1 MAMPFLFRC
10 PFTGRTTQGETEAD
24 VFIESPPTLYVG
36 VSCQACLRL
45 HIVNPHTGRLL
56 SEEVDRLES
65 DTVQDSRI

>member
-1 MAMPFLFRC
+1 MAIPFLFRC
-10 PFTGRTTQGETEAD
+10 PFTGRTAQGETESD
-24 VFIESPPTLYVG
+24 VLSEGPPTFYVG

-65 DTVQDSRI
+65 DATHDSRI